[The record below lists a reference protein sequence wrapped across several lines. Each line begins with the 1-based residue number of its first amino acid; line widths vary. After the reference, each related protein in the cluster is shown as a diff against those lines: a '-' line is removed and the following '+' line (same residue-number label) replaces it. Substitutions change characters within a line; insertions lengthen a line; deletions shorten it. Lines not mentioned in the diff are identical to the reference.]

1 MLVGYL
7 LQQIQTKNKTLYPRV
22 VTEKRRAVAA
32 AVVRVA
38 SCVIQKNIQKENQP
52 EKKFN
57 SKRMLKQMSEPE
69 SVLDLPITDLN
80 LSVRCRKAASK
91 LNVLTIGDLTRRSV
105 SDLLECNNFGVTS
118 LKEMREKLAERGL
131 TLSGDSLPQ

>member
-1 MLVGYL
+1 
-7 LQQIQTKNKTLYPRV
+7 
-22 VTEKRRAVAA
+22 
-32 AVVRVA
+32 
-38 SCVIQKNIQKENQP
+38 
-52 EKKFN
+52 
-57 SKRMLKQMSEPE
+57 MLKQMSEPE

-105 SDLLECNNFGVTS
+105 SDLLECKNFGVTS
-118 LKEMREKLAERGL
+118 LKEMREKLSERGL